1 MMSERAHPIIIQ
13 GGMGA
18 AVSSWQLAKAVAL
31 TGQLGVVSGT
41 ALDVVLARRLQ
52 LGDPSGHLRRVL
64 AEFPLPGMA
73 KRVLDRYFIPAGK
86 PRDAPFV
93 AHKLLDEAPSPEQLE
108 LIVVANFVEV
118 YMAKEDHGGL
128 VGINYLEKIQAPTL
142 PSLFGAILAGVDYV
156 LMGAGIPTNI
166 PGAIDRLCDG
176 APVELALKVD
186 GADNNDRFCAHFD
199 PDKFTG
205 GQVPWLRRP
214 MFLPIVASAT
224 LATMLTRKSN
234 GTVDGFIVEGPTA
247 GGHNAPPRG
256 KTQLNDRGEPIYG
269 ERDAV
274 DLKTMRELGLPFWLA
289 GSYGS
294 PEQVV
299 HALDSGA
306 SGVQVGTAFAFC
318 DESGMSDEIRREVIQ
333 ASKNGGLDVRTDP
346 VASPTGFLFKILS
359 LLGSLSDSAAYQL
372 RKRRCDLGFL
382 RQAFKKADGTLGW
395 RCPAEPVSAYLQ
407 KGGEEEHTVGRKCVC
422 NDLMVNVGLGQV
434 RVDGSR
440 ELPLVT
446 CGDDVKN
453 LMQFLRTPDVVS
465 YSARDVVNYLLSLVA
480 AKSSNAAG

>member
-1 MMSERAHPIIIQ
+1 MSEISYPVIIQ

-18 AVSSWQLAKAVAL
+18 AVSAWQLAKAVAR

-52 LGDPSGHLRRVL
+52 LGDAGGHLRRAL
-64 AEFPLPGMA
+64 AEFPLPEMA
-73 KRVLDRYFIPAGK
+73 KRILDRFFIPAGK
-86 PRDAPFV
+86 PPDAPFV
-93 AHKLLDEAPSPEQLE
+93 AQKVLGEAPSQAQFE
-108 LIVVANFVEV
+108 LVVVANFVEV
-118 YMAKEDHGGL
+118 FLAKEDHSGV
-128 VGINYLEKIQAPTL
+128 VGINYLEKIQIPTL
-142 PSLFGAILAGVDYV
+142 PSLFGAMLGGVDYV

-166 PGAIDRLCDG
+166 PGVIDRLCEG
-176 APVELALKVD
+176 EPAELTLKVD
-186 GADNNDRFCAHFD
+186 GADDGDRFCAHFD

-205 GQVPWLRRP
+205 GRVPWLRRP
-214 MFLPIVASAT
+214 KFLPIVASAT

-234 GTVDGFIVEGPTA
+234 GTVDGFVVEGPTA

-269 ERDAV
+269 ERDVV
-274 DLKTMRELGLPFWLA
+274 DLKVMRELGLPFWLA

-318 DESGMSDEIRREVIQ
+318 DESGMSEDIRREVIQ
-333 ASKNGGLDVRTDP
+333 ASKTGELDVRTDP
-346 VASPTGFLFKILS
+346 VASPTGFPFKILS

-407 KGGEEEHTVGRKCVC
+407 KGGEEDQTVGRKCVC
-422 NDLMVNVGLGQV
+422 NGLMVNVGLGQI

-453 LMQFLRTPDVVS
+453 LAQFLRTPDVLS
-465 YSARDVVNYLLSLVA
+465 YSARDVVSYLLSLVA
-480 AKSSNAAG
+480 AKSSSAIC

>member
-1 MMSERAHPIIIQ
+1 MCEGSHPIIIQ

-18 AVSSWQLAKAVAL
+18 AVSAWQLAKAVAL

-52 LGDPSGHLRRVL
+52 LGDPGGHLRRAL
-64 AEFPLPGMA
+64 AEFPLPDMA
-73 KRVLDRYFIPAGK
+73 KRIVDRYFIPGGK
-86 PRDAPFV
+86 SPDAPFV
-93 AHKLLDEAPSPEQLE
+93 AQTPLDEAPSQAQFEM
-108 LIVVANFVEV
+108 IVVANFAEV
-118 YMAKEDHGGL
+118 YLAKEDHHGF
-128 VGINYLEKIQAPTL
+128 VGINYLEKIQLPTL
-142 PSLFGAILAGVDYV
+142 PSLFGAMLGGVDYV

-166 PGAIDRLCDG
+166 PGVIDRLCEG
-176 APVELALKVD
+176 EPVELALKVD
-186 GADNNDRFCAHFD
+186 GADSNDRFCTHFD
-199 PDKFTG
+199 PNKFTG

-214 MFLPIVASAT
+214 KFLPIVASAT

-234 GTVDGFIVEGPTA
+234 GAVDGFVVEGPTA

-256 KTQLNDRGEPIYG
+256 KTQLNDRGEPVYG
-269 ERDAV
+269 ERDVV
-274 DLKTMRELGLPFWLA
+274 DLKAMRELGLPFWLA

-318 DESGMSDEIRREVIQ
+318 DESGMSADIRREVIQ
-333 ASKNGGLDVRTDP
+333 SSMTGALDVRTDP
-346 VASPTGFLFKILS
+346 VASPTGFPFKVLS

-382 RQAFKKADGTLGW
+382 RQAFKKADGTIGW
-395 RCPAEPVSAYLQ
+395 RCPGEPVSAYLQ
-407 KGGEEEHTVGRKCVC
+407 KGGKEEDTVGRKCVC
-422 NDLMVNVGLGQV
+422 NGLMVNVGLGQI
-434 RVDGSR
+434 RADGSR

-446 CGDDVKN
+446 CGDDVEN
-453 LMQFLRTPDVVS
+453 LAQFLRTPGVLS
-465 YSARDVVNYLLSLVA
+465 YSARDVVNYLLSLVPTRPSIA
-480 AKSSNAAG
+480 AC